1 MMIKNQQY
9 LTFTKNKKRSTFAK
23 NKTTNITQYLLNCVR
38 EKVAKF
44 RFIMGKVN
52 KQHEL
57 WEWLMIGD
65 FM

>member
-9 LTFTKNKKRSTFAK
+9 WTFTKNKKKRSTFAK
-23 NKTTNITQYLLNCVR
+23 NKTTTTTNITQYLLNCVR

-57 WEWLMIGD
+57 
-65 FM
+65 